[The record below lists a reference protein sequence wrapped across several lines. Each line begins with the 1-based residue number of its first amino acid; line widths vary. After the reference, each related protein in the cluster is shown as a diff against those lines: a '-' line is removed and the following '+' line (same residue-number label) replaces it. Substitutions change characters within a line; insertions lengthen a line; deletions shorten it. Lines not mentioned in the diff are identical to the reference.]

1 MKVVYI
7 HPQVAAQE
15 KLEEAFPKHQVKSFA
30 DLETAFDFMC
40 NDHIPDILVTPVY
53 TPNEFAGD
61 TMKIM
66 GGGTVSIMA

>member
-30 DLETAFDFMC
+30 DLETAFDFMWEC
-40 NDHIPDILVTPVY
+40 KLNCAI
-53 TPNEFAGD
+53 
-61 TMKIM
+61 
-66 GGGTVSIMA
+66 